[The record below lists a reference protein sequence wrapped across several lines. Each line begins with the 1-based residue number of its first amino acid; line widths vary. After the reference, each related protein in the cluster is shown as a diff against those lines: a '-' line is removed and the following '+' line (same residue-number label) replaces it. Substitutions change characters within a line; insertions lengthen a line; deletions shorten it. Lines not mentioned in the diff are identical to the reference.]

1 MVWKSVKS
9 FSENFSAYRRTA
21 KMSEWKFIT
30 NHGLVLASIARG
42 RGKTAREIGDEVGV
56 TERTA
61 HKIITDLDRDGYI
74 TKNKVGNRNTY
85 KILPEVPIKAAD
97 TEVGELLELLGWK
110 RRRRK
115 KMADITENAD

>member
-1 MVWKSVKS
+1 
-9 FSENFSAYRRTA
+9 
-21 KMSEWKFIT
+21 MSEWKFIT

-61 HKIITDLDRDGYI
+61 HKIITDLERDGYI

-85 KILPEVPIKAAD
+85 KILPEVPIKATD

-115 KMADITENAD
+115 KMADTTGNAD